1 MIIYRTTRTC
11 ARCGHPVGCMGR
23 DWYAENHNELV
34 AVDCE
39 TGKLIEHCPICGN
52 GGRWWEEEATNDNQ

>member
-11 ARCGHPVGCMGR
+11 ARCGHPVGR
-23 DWYAENHNELV
+23 DWYADDHNELV

-39 TGKLIEHCPICGN
+39 TGRRLERCPVCGN
-52 GGRWWEEEATNDNQ
+52 DGRWWEEAEGDNQ